1 VGDAINQDWENDPRV
16 KILHLLDDPGQ
27 PYSCETWGNAGLNGV
42 PIIAGGLSE
51 FHSDTFFQMFEHP
64 GADSTSRPLVVFIN
78 HEMEIRYISDT
89 HVSQTDAHDLITLML
104 NDFPP
109 LSIETNRTPEE
120 FYIHKLYPNPF
131 NPVLHINF
139 DLSLSGLVQV
149 DILDIAGSHIE
160 TLYSGFLNS
169 GSHNLIWQVEF
180 VPSGV
185 YLVSLKLDDMSLT
198 EKVVLLK

>member
-1 VGDAINQDWENDPRV
+1 MGDAINQDWANDPRV

-27 PYSCETWGNAGLNGV
+27 PYSCDTWGNAGLNGV
-42 PIIAGGLSE
+42 PIIAGGLLDSGN
-51 FHSDTFFQMFEHP
+51 DTFFKMFKHP
-64 GADSTSRPLVVFIN
+64 GNDKTSRPLVVLIN
-78 HEMEIRYISDT
+78 HEMEISYIYDV
-89 HVSQTDAHDLITLML
+89 HVSQIDVHDLITLML

-139 DLSLSGLVQV
+139 DLSLSGLAQI
-149 DILDIAGSHIE
+149 DILDITGAHIE

-169 GSHNLIWQVEF
+169 GSHNLNWQVEF
-180 VPSGV
+180 VPSGI
-185 YLVSLKLDDMSLT
+185 YLLSLKFGEKSLT